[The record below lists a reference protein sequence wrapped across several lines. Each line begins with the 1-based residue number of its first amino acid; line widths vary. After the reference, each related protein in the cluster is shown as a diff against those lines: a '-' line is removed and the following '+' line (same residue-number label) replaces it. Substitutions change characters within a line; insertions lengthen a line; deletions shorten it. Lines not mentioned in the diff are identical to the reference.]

1 MRPTPGPWRVGEQ
14 FAGFVYSEDG
24 RFVADAMPAGARDL
38 GYANARLIAA
48 APDLLAIAKRA
59 LNESARVCPDF
70 AADIRTAI
78 AAAEGE
84 TT

>member
-1 MRPTPGPWRVGEQ
+1 MSGTPGPWEVIGRRGFGPEGGPAIG
-14 FAGFVYSEDG
+14 FAGFG
-24 RFVADAMPAGARDL
+24 RKKITDEMI
-38 GYANARLIAA
+38 ANARLIAA

-59 LNESARVCPDF
+59 LNESARVRPDF